1 MGFWQ
6 WVYGPRAGT
15 EPRAIGGQRSDVVDV
30 RPLVRNLQGDWVIQ
44 GEISSASPVGN
55 VDVRPLVRDSQG
67 EWVVNENYVLHGS
80 TSPHS
85 GMPPPEEE
93 LQGGSV
99 GGGAF
104 VDDFVVGD
112 DAVLGLPVAEM
123 PVVQEGGD
131 PMDVDEA
138 AAEEAVAPEEGPW
151 QPDTT
156 QPLRT
161 TTFKDIVGWTSFK
174 RERQLNASASHAVA
188 AYRSF
193 DPIDGEHIP
202 VEARVNFVE
211 SIKQGV
217 NKLVARPRRHNVRH
231 RAANRYYRRVAIVK
245 ALVDK
250 VRFESPGVFSGS
262 DADKRSLHIIVRR
275 VIKEALDSGV
285 ELPNTK
291 AKFPERECAWYLKAV
306 ITSYYIR
313 EEDDEW
319 WDRLAAE
326 GSAITA

>member
-1 MGFWQ
+1 MPVEQNIVMG
-6 WVYGPRAGT
+6 
-15 EPRAIGGQRSDVVDV
+15 E
-30 RPLVRNLQGDWVIQ
+30 
-44 GEISSASPVGN
+44 
-55 VDVRPLVRDSQG
+55 
-67 EWVVNENYVLHGS
+67 
-80 TSPHS
+80 
-85 GMPPPEEE
+85 
-93 LQGGSV
+93 
-99 GGGAF
+99 
-104 VDDFVVGD
+104 
-112 DAVLGLPVAEM
+112 PVAEM
-123 PVVQEGGD
+123 PAEQNAPPIMAEMPGGQGDPDDPGGD
-131 PMDVDEA
+131 PMDVDEV
-138 AAEEAVAPEEGPW
+138 AAEEDAASDDEPW
-151 QPDTT
+151 QPNVA

-217 NKLVARPRRHNVRH
+217 NKLIARPRRHNVRH

-250 VRFESPGVFSGS
+250 VRFESPGIFSGS
-262 DADKRSLHIIVRR
+262 EADRRALHIIVRR

-291 AKFPERECAWYLKAV
+291 ARFPERECAWYLKAV
-306 ITSYYIR
+306 CTSYYIR

-319 WDRLAAE
+319 WDRLATE
-326 GSAITA
+326 GSAVTA